1 MTQNRCSN
9 ILLLL
14 ILIVL
19 FIGVS
24 LFISVI
30 AITAVKLPH
39 IIQQIENS
47 FNNATIRIDIA
58 NNNLVLLLEKIN
70 KLGL

>member
-19 FIGVS
+19 FIGLS
-24 LFISVI
+24 LFIAVI
-30 AITAVKLPH
+30 TITAVKLPQ

>member
-19 FIGVS
+19 FIGLS
-24 LFISVI
+24 LFIAVV
-30 AITAVKLPH
+30 AITAVKLPQ